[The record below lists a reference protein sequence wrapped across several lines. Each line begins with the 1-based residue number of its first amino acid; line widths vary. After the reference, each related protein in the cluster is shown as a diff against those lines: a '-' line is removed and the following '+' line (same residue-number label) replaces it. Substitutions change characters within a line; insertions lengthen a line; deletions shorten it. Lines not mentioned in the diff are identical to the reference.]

1 MPQSASLIFC
11 PNAGNGFEDIS
22 RIRKAGIQMN
32 TKMSN
37 HEIMVKE
44 KKLNESWRQSKRQQ
58 QPIDPLQC
66 LIHLLRGLHELGQFL
81 VGNTVVQQALF
92 QSVGDQ
98 ADLPM
103 VPDHTDIPIS
113 VGHIVLYLKLI

>member
-58 QPIDPLQC
+58 QPIKRRCP
-66 LIHLLRGLHELGQFL
+66 
-81 VGNTVVQQALF
+81 VMKA
-92 QSVGDQ
+92 
-98 ADLPM
+98 
-103 VPDHTDIPIS
+103 
-113 VGHIVLYLKLI
+113 HIVPRPTRRGC

>member
-22 RIRKAGIQMN
+22 KIRKAGIQMN

-58 QPIDPLQC
+58 QPTGPWPSIKK
-66 LIHLLRGLHELGQFL
+66 HLEF
-81 VGNTVVQQALF
+81 
-92 QSVGDQ
+92 
-98 ADLPM
+98 
-103 VPDHTDIPIS
+103 
-113 VGHIVLYLKLI
+113 

>member
-22 RIRKAGIQMN
+22 KIRKAGIQMN

-58 QPIDPLQC
+58 PIKRRCPVMKA
-66 LIHLLRGLHELGQFL
+66 HVVPRPTRRGC
-81 VGNTVVQQALF
+81 
-92 QSVGDQ
+92 
-98 ADLPM
+98 
-103 VPDHTDIPIS
+103 
-113 VGHIVLYLKLI
+113 

>member
-22 RIRKAGIQMN
+22 KIRKAGIQMN

-58 QPIDPLQC
+58 QPIKRRCPGRKA
-66 LIHLLRGLHELGQFL
+66 HGVPRPTRRGC
-81 VGNTVVQQALF
+81 
-92 QSVGDQ
+92 
-98 ADLPM
+98 
-103 VPDHTDIPIS
+103 
-113 VGHIVLYLKLI
+113 